1 MNQQT
6 LQHPLVSV
14 ITVCRNS
21 AATIRA
27 TIASVERQTYSP
39 IQYIIIDGGSN
50 DGTLAEIKKHSGRVD
65 VLISENDRG
74 ISDAFNKGIALAK
87 GEFIQLLNADDI
99 LDDHTI
105 EKSVALL
112 TSNPQAG
119 FVFGD
124 VVKVDTTGNREK
136 ISGDPNYAHTIRYTM
151 GAIPHPSVLARRRLY
166 DVYGGFDLRWH
177 IAMDYDWLLRVHRG
191 GEKGIYSSEIL
202 VVMTAGGM
210 SDANM
215 LAAYRE
221 VRDISI
227 EHGLLRVIAQAYYGA
242 RFLKHKLY
250 LLLGWRKEN

>member
-6 LQHPLVSV
+6 SQHPLVSI
-14 ITVCRNS
+14 ITVCLNS

-27 TIASVERQTYSP
+27 TIESVERQTYSP
-39 IQYIIIDGGSN
+39 IQYIIVDGGSS
-50 DGTLAEIKKHSGRVD
+50 DGTLTEIKKHSGRVD
-65 VLISENDRG
+65 VVISEKDRG

-87 GEFIQLLNADDI
+87 GDFIQLINADDM
-99 LDDHTI
+99 LDDHKI

-112 TSNPQAG
+112 ESNPKAG

-124 VVKVDTTGNREK
+124 VVKVDTTGSREK
-136 ISGDPNYAHTIRYTM
+136 ISGDSNYANTIRYTM

-166 DVYGGFDLRWH
+166 DMYGRFDLRWK

-191 GEKGIYSSEIL
+191 GEKGIYSNEIL

-227 EHGLLRVIAQAYYGA
+227 EHGLPRVIAQSYYTV

-250 LLLGWRKEN
+250 LFLGWRNER

>member
-1 MNQQT
+1 MNRQT
-6 LQHPLVSV
+6 SQHPLVSI
-14 ITVCRNS
+14 ITVCLNS

-27 TIASVERQTYSP
+27 TIESVKRQTYFP
-39 IQYIIIDGGSN
+39 IQYIIIDGGSK
-50 DGTLAEIKKHSGRVD
+50 DGTLAEIKNHSGRVD
-65 VLISENDRG
+65 VVISEKDRG

-87 GEFIQLLNADDI
+87 GEFIQLLNADDM
-99 LDDHTI
+99 LDDYKI
-105 EKSVALL
+105 EKSVTLL
-112 TSNPQAG
+112 ESNPQAG

-136 ISGDPNYAHTIRYTM
+136 VSGDPNYAHTIRYTM

-166 DVYGGFDLRWH
+166 DVYGRFDLRWK

-191 GEKGIYSSEIL
+191 GERGIYSDKIL

-227 EHGLLRVIAQAYYGA
+227 EHGLSRVIAQSYYSA
-242 RFLKHKLY
+242 RFLKHQLY
-250 LLLGWRKEN
+250 LLLGRRKKN